1 MRAGDLWQKVLEKQL
16 KSIRSA
22 VVFIGPNGPGPWQDL
37 EVMALLQQFGK
48 PGRRIIPVILEGRK
62 GSPRFPLF
70 LGVWHAVD
78 MREPKPDPF
87 QQLVGGITGE
97 KD

>member
-1 MRAGDLWQKVLEKQL
+1 
-16 KSIRSA
+16 